1 MIVLY
6 TNLKTGQVQELRIAD
21 TRCDELLDRCAAM
34 MPPNPAELKRWQTMM
49 AKRAA
54 GGYDAAATV
63 LPPPR
68 RRR

>member
-1 MIVLY
+1 MIVTY

-21 TRCDELLDRCAAM
+21 ERCDELLDRCAAM
-34 MPPNPAELKRWQTMM
+34 MPPNPAELARWQSMM

-54 GGYDAAATV
+54 GGYGAAPANVATT
-63 LPPPR
+63 R